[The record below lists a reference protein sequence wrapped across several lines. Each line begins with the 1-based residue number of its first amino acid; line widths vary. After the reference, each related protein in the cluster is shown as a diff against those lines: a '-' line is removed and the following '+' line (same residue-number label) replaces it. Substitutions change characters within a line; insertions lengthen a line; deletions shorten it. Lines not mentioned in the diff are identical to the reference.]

1 MLDYRLAVC
10 LAPLLL
16 GGCLVKA
23 AADVVT
29 APVRIAGKAVDLATT
44 SQSEAAEKRGRAL
57 REEEAEIGKLE
68 RLYGKQLDA
77 CNDGDRRACSN
88 AQTTYA
94 EIQARLRN
102 LPPPP
107 PQTSER

>member
-1 MLDYRLAVC
+1 MHRFIF
-10 LAPLLL
+10 PLLL
-16 GGCLVKA
+16 LPVALGGCVVKA

-44 SQSEAAEKRGRAL
+44 SQSEADEKRGREL
-57 REEEAEIGKLE
+57 RRQEEEIGRLR
-68 RLYGKQLDA
+68 RLYDKQLDA
-77 CNDGDRRACSN
+77 CNDGNPRACAQ

-94 EIQARLRN
+94 EIQSRMRE

-107 PQTSER
+107 PAER

>member
-1 MLDYRLAVC
+1 MPRFPILIC

-16 GGCLVKA
+16 GGCLAKA
-23 AADVVT
+23 AVGVVT
-29 APVRIAGKAVDLATT
+29 APVKIAGKAADLATT
-44 SQSEAAEKRGRAL
+44 SQSEADEKRGRAL
-57 REEEAEIGKLE
+57 RREEEQIGQLE

-77 CNDGDRRACSN
+77 CNDGNRRACSD

-94 EIQARLRN
+94 EIQSRLRS

-107 PQTSER
+107 QGDRR

>member
-1 MLDYRLAVC
+1 MLHVRFLIC

-16 GGCLVKA
+16 GGCLAKA
-23 AADVVT
+23 AVGVVT
-29 APVRIAGKAVDLATT
+29 APVKIASKAADLATT
-44 SQSEAAEKRGRAL
+44 SQSESDEKRGRAM
-57 REEEAEIGKLE
+57 RKEEEQIGQLE

-77 CNDGDRRACSN
+77 CNDGDRRACSQ

-94 EIQARLRN
+94 EIQSRLRN

-107 PQTSER
+107 QSERR

>member
-1 MLDYRLAVC
+1 MLHVRFLIC

-16 GGCLVKA
+16 GGCLAKA
-23 AADVVT
+23 AVGVVT
-29 APVRIAGKAVDLATT
+29 APVKIAGKAADLATT
-44 SQSEAAEKRGRAL
+44 SQSEADEKRGRAM
-57 REEEAEIGKLE
+57 RKEEEQIGQLE

-77 CNDGDRRACSN
+77 CNDGDRRACSQ

-94 EIQARLRN
+94 EIQSRLRN

-107 PQTSER
+107 QNERR

>member
-1 MLDYRLAVC
+1 MRRFIAPLV
-10 LAPLLL
+10 LAPLAI
-16 GGCLVKA
+16 GGCVVKA

-44 SQSEAAEKRGRAL
+44 SQSEADEKRGREL
-57 REEEAEIGKLE
+57 RKQEEEIGRLR
-68 RLYGKQLDA
+68 RLYDKQLDA
-77 CNDGDRRACSN
+77 CNDGSPRACAQ

-94 EIQARLRN
+94 EIQSRLRE

-107 PQTSER
+107 ADPR

>member
-44 SQSEAAEKRGRAL
+44 SQSEADEKRGRAL